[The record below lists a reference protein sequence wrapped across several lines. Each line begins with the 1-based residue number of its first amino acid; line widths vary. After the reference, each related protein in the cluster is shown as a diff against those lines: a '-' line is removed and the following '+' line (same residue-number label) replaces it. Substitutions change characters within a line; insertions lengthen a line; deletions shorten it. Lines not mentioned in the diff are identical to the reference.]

1 MKKTLA
7 IFLAI
12 LMIGA
17 QSILGFAFSVN
28 DEAVELVEDN
38 TDFAIETAE
47 IISNDEASMLRIIG
61 KFKNIPSES
70 LFENASDYV
79 VSDDGRFVM
88 QFSDEKELFDCL
100 EKLNKN
106 PDIIYAEQDRPVY
119 TQAVEKSANNLS
131 WGVKAIEA
139 DVYSQS
145 ISVSEGESV
154 TVAIVDSGCEDIDF
168 IKDKLVDGYDF
179 VENDSDAAQDESE
192 DSHGTFLASIVTD
205 CTRTLPVKIMP
216 VRVLS
221 SEEGSLINVVNGI
234 MYAADNGADVINIS
248 LGAILN
254 NCKPLE
260 DAVNYAESK
269 NVSVVVCAG
278 NAKIDIKNYC
288 PAHNSNAIT
297 VSSVDMNEEFS
308 SSFSNFGS
316 EIDVAAPGEIIIGY
330 DASGNEAVLSGTS
343 MSAAFVSAAAAMFRL
358 EKPQCNTN
366 QVRKAII
373 SSTED
378 RGDEGWDSF
387 YGHGMLKLSKL
398 ALSDDIP
405 VESISF
411 SQDTYEFFIGDSLE
425 IKPVITPENA
435 TDKGFALSVFGD
447 NISINGN
454 VITAVSAGISTLT
467 VTSNDGAY
475 SHKAQIT
482 VKEKAPEIQ
491 AVLKIKNN
499 PVTKTINYGELLRL
513 TAEIT
518 NKPENAKIYW
528 YVDGIKDAEGEI
540 FEISPESGRVTVTA
554 KLVDAGGNAILDSQD
569 NEISDTEII
578 TVKSGFFQKLISF
591 FKNLFGINRTVI
603 QYLFKTV
610 Y

>member
-106 PDIIYAEQDRPVY
+106 PNVIYAEQDRPVY
-119 TQAVEKSANNLS
+119 TQAVEKSASHLS

-179 VENDSDAAQDESE
+179 VENDSDAAQDESV

-221 SEEGSLINVVNGI
+221 SEEGTLINVVNGI

-308 SSFSNFGS
+308 ASFSNFGS

-378 RGDEGWDSF
+378 RGDEGWDSL
-387 YGHGMLKLSKL
+387 YGHGMLKLLKL
-398 ALSDDIP
+398 AFSDDIP

-411 SQDTYEFFIGDSLE
+411 SQDAYEFFIGDSLE

-435 TDKGFALSVFGD
+435 TDKGFTLSVFGD

-540 FEISPESGRVTVTA
+540 FEISPKSSRVTVTA
-554 KLVDAGGNAILDSQD
+554 KLVDAGGNAILDSQG

-578 TVKSGFFQKLISF
+578 TVKSGFFQKLISL
-591 FKNLFGINRTVI
+591 FKNLFGINRTII
-603 QYLFKTV
+603 QYLTKL
-610 Y
+610 

>member
-28 DEAVELVEDN
+28 DETVELVEDN

-106 PDIIYAEQDRPVY
+106 PEVIYAEQDRPIY
-119 TQAVEKSANNLS
+119 TQAVEKSANYLS

-145 ISVSEGESV
+145 VSVSEGESV

-168 IKDKLVDGYDF
+168 IKDKLVEGYDF
-179 VENDSDAAQDESE
+179 VENDSDAAQDESV

-297 VSSVDMNEEFS
+297 VSSVNMNEEFS
-308 SSFSNFGS
+308 ASFSNFGS

-366 QVRKAII
+366 QVRKAIV

-378 RGDEGWDSF
+378 RGDEGWDNF

-435 TDKGFALSVFGD
+435 TDKGFSLSVFGD

-540 FEISPESGRVTVTA
+540 FEILPESSRVTVTA
-554 KLVDAGGNAILDSQD
+554 KLVDAGGNAILDSQG
-569 NEISDTEII
+569 NEISDTETV

-591 FKNLFGINRTVI
+591 FKNLFGINRSII
-603 QYLFKTV
+603 QFFTIK
-610 Y
+610 